1 MWLPVPGFR
10 ATGKMS
16 QLYHKVCLYRRNLLY
31 TRVWRSRL
39 GESRSADGC
48 TMRIRKVY
56 EYALQREHEGKRF
69 FESNAERMSHAAASG
84 IFQRLAGEEQKH
96 IEFIESL
103 LRSLDKDDADT
114 QATTALAQEEEDRF
128 AQRAASE
135 MIDQTVVE
143 SMIPDVAILRM
154 AFLIERDFAEF
165 YEGASQQAEGEAKAA
180 LAALARW
187 ERGHERL
194 FKQLHD
200 RVFQEYAEMP
210 WGG

>member
-1 MWLPVPGFR
+1 M
-10 ATGKMS
+10 KI
-16 QLYHKVCLYRRNLLY
+16 RR
-31 TRVWRSRL
+31 
-39 GESRSADGC
+39 
-48 TMRIRKVY
+48 VY

-69 FESNAERMSHAAASG
+69 FENNAERMSHAAASG
-84 IFQRLAGEEQKH
+84 IFRQLAGEEQKH

-103 LRSLDKDDADT
+103 LRSLDTDDAGT
-114 QATTALAQEEEDRF
+114 QAITALAEEEENRF

-135 MIDQTVVE
+135 MIDQTIVE

-154 AFLIERDFAEF
+154 AYLIERDFAEF
-165 YEGASQQAEGEAKAA
+165 YEGASQQAEGEAKTA

-194 FKQLHD
+194 FKELHD